1 MSGRVKYGGVNGPRK
16 APLAAN
22 PWTRE
27 QESRQCRRCGAPAGG
42 QCVTPSG
49 KGKSIPHA
57 ERFNDA
63 KAAEGDPMRL
73 EEGVGWR

>member
-1 MSGRVKYGGVNGPRK
+1 MKYGGVNGPRK
-16 APLAAN
+16 APFAAD

-27 QESRQCRRCGAPAGG
+27 QESRICRRCGAPPGG

-49 KGKSIPHA
+49 KGKSMPHA

-63 KAAEGDPMRL
+63 QIATGGAQRL
-73 EEGVGWR
+73 QEGVGLR